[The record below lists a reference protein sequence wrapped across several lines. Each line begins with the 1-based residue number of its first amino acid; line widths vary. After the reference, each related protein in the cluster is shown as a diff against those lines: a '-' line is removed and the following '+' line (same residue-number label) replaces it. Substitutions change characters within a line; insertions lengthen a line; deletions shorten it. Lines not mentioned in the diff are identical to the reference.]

1 MTTENA
7 ERSHPIQVVSR
18 YTGLSPE
25 LIRAWEKRYGVV
37 KPARTKSGRRLYSD
51 ADIEHLS
58 LVRKVTQFG
67 RRISEVA
74 ALPVEK
80 LVEISNRDETAAALA
95 AAHKQDR
102 LNTGKIM
109 EYFDRCT
116 TAVVRFDAHE
126 LQTVLRYATE
136 ELDVVFLLEDLLT
149 PLQLHVVEECHQ
161 GELLDCHHSMF
172 NEIIRGYLI
181 SLGTRKKPTAK
192 SLVVCS
198 MIQDPTLTGAKV
210 AAVANHYGWNPIY
223 LGESVG
229 CNEII
234 NAIALSP
241 AHVVAISF
249 DDSRENTLIP
259 NEMKRLVSTL
269 PHHTRLIVNAPDA
282 SGYSSVLGSNDAMHV
297 KNFGELRLGLERLET
312 DNPPEK
318 VTSEMMA
325 HFLRR
330 S

>member
-1 MTTENA
+1 MIAENT

-74 ALPVEK
+74 VLPVEK
-80 LVEISNRDETAAALA
+80 LVEISNRDEKAAALA
-95 AAHKQDR
+95 ATHRQDR
-102 LNTGKIM
+102 LTTGKVM

-116 TAVVRFDAHE
+116 ATVVRFDANG
-126 LQTVLRYATE
+126 LQTVLQYATE
-136 ELDVVFLLEDLLT
+136 ELDIIFLLEDLLT
-149 PLQLHVVEECHQ
+149 PLQRHVAEECRE

-172 NEIIRGYLI
+172 NEMIRSYLI
-181 SLGTRKKPTAK
+181 SLGTRKKTTAK

-198 MIQDPTLTGAKV
+198 MVQDPMLTGAKV

-234 NAIALSP
+234 NAVTSSS
-241 AHVVAISF
+241 AHVAAISF

-259 NEMKRLVSTL
+259 NEMKRLASTL
-269 PHHTRLIVNAPDA
+269 PHHTRLIVNAPNA
-282 SGYSSVLGSNDAMHV
+282 SGYSSVLGSSDAMHV
-297 KNFGELRLGLERLET
+297 KNFGELRLGLERLEADT
-312 DNPPEK
+312 PAEK
-318 VTSEMMA
+318 ATSQMMA